1 MLGSSDL
8 LFLLLALNV
17 LVLLGFAFRSAEL
30 RAVVRTC
37 LQSSEMSF
45 EVRME
50 LTACKLID
58 GIGLRSFSEF
68 VLFLSRNV

>member
-1 MLGSSDL
+1 MLRSPDL
-8 LFLLLALNV
+8 LFLLLALDV
-17 LVLLGFAFRSAEL
+17 LVLLGFVFRSIEL

-45 EVRME
+45 EEWME
-50 LTACKLID
+50 LTACKLMD

-68 VLFLSRNV
+68 GLFVSRNI